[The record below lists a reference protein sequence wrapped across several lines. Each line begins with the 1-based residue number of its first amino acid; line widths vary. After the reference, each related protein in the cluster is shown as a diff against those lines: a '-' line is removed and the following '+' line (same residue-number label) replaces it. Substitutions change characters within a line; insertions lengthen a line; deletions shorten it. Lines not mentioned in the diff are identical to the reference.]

1 MPTVE
6 FEDATGERTTVE
18 CAAGATLRDALLAA
32 DLSVHNGPRLA
43 SCHGH
48 GSCGTCAVAVEGRVE
63 PPAPAGRERV
73 RLSVPPHDPGSGL
86 RLACQVTVED
96 DLLVRKGSGFW
107 GHHATDGDTGA
118 GGEADGRQ
126 D

>member
-6 FEDATGERTTVE
+6 YEDADGRRGTVE
-18 CAAGATLRDALLAA
+18 CAAGETLRDALLAA
-32 DLSVHNGPRLA
+32 DLPVHNGPRLV

-48 GSCGTCAVAVEGRVE
+48 GTCGTCAVAVEGSVDPPE
-63 PPAPAGRERV
+63 PEGRERA
-73 RLSVPPHDPGSGL
+73 RLSVPPHAPDSGL

-96 DLLVRKGSGFW
+96 DCQVRKGTGFW
-107 GHHATDGDTGA
+107 GQDLPETGT
-118 GGEADGRQ
+118 GQ